1 MVYNV
6 NKLKKK
12 MFKNINIIIFE
23 KFDYW
28 LNMNLMLVKIK

>member
-6 NKLKKK
+6 NKL
-12 MFKNINIIIFE
+12 FKNINIIIFE

>member
-6 NKLKKK
+6 NKL
-12 MFKNINIIIFE
+12 FKNINIIIFE

-28 LNMNLMLVKIK
+28 LNMNLMLVKII